1 MAGDGLTT
9 EENQM
14 EWSEVNCIIS
24 ALEALICQ
32 YKASLGSGD
41 LSEDDQ
47 SDASNDMAYAE
58 ILLGKYEKMRSKTAL
73 G

>member
-1 MAGDGLTT
+1 MVGDELTPGG
-9 EENQM
+9 NQV

-32 YKASLGSGD
+32 YKAAINGKD

-47 SDASNDMAYAE
+47 SDVSNDLAYAE
-58 ILLGKYEKMRSKTAL
+58 ILLGKYEEMRSKAAL

>member
-1 MAGDGLTT
+1 VVGDGLTT
-9 EENQM
+9 EENQV
-14 EWSEVNCIIS
+14 EWSEMNCIIS

-32 YKASLGSGD
+32 YKSSLGSGD

-47 SDASNDMAYAE
+47 SDVSNDLAYAE
-58 ILLGKYEKMRSKTAL
+58 ILLGKYEEMRSKAAL